1 MITPKRP
8 PSTAHTVAL
17 ACACALL
24 AAGCTSSAPAGTDA
38 IKSASSEI
46 SATAYLSVTEN
57 YFAKTALTRAPDG
70 HTLRFAVTDQRTI
83 AQLAALFDALPT
95 APNQNIIS
103 PCPSSMAPAYD
114 LVFQDGKNTSPVAEF
129 SIQCFG
135 VMVTVHGQ
143 DEPILSDPT
152 SPGKPSL
159 LSSVSSLLSP
169 WMPTPTK

>member
-8 PSTAHTVAL
+8 SSTAHAAAL
-17 ACACALL
+17 ACAIALL
-24 AAGCTSSAPAGTDA
+24 AAACTSSAPAAPDA

-46 SATAYLSVTEN
+46 SATAYLSVIEN
-57 YFAKTALTRAPDG
+57 YFPGTAATRAPG
-70 HTLRFAVTDQRTI
+70 NQTLRFAVTDQRTI
-83 AQLAALFDALPT
+83 AQLAALFEALPT

-103 PCPSSMAPAYD
+103 PCPGSMAPAYELD
-114 LVFQDGKNTSPVAEF
+114 FQDSKNSTPVAEF

-135 VMVTVHGQ
+135 VMVSVHGQ

-159 LSSVSSLLSP
+159 LSSVSSLLAAS
-169 WMPTPTK
+169 MPHAG